1 MVFDDIWKAH
11 LLALPHHPLAARSAS
26 EVVNFDH
33 ADFAKGWFPLRLIRA
48 TNAEL

>member
-33 ADFAKGWFPLRLIRA
+33 ADFSKRLVFVEIDTRD
-48 TNAEL
+48 